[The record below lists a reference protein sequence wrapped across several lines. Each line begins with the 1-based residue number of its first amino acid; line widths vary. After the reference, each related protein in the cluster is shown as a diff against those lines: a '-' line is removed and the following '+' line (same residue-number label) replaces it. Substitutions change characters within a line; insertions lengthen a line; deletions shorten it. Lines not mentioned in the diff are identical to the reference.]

1 MPVNKWKIAF
11 FLLAALIV
19 TGALA
24 FVFWISRP
32 VEGTP
37 LPLAAPAADGADR
50 LTVTATREDIEGIAN
65 TYIRQAINNDRIPVK
80 LEFEDDVLLVSELT
94 VFAVQLPVTMHF
106 EPEVLDDGNLTL
118 KQKSVEVGNLTIPPS
133 TILKLLG
140 DTVGLPAWMVVR
152 PKEEELFIDLS
163 RLPVSGGIQVRA
175 KEINLP
181 QDDIELEILIP
192 RK

>member
-1 MPVNKWKIAF
+1 MNKWKIAF

-19 TGALA
+19 TGVLA
-24 FVFWISRP
+24 VIFWISRP

-37 LPLAAPAADGADR
+37 LPEAAPAGEKVDR
-50 LTVTATREDIEGIAN
+50 LTVTATREDLEGIAN
-65 TYIRQAINNDRIPVK
+65 TYIRQAINNDRIPVT

-94 VFAVQLPVTMHF
+94 VFAVQLPVMMHF
-106 EPEVLDDGNLTL
+106 DPVVLDDGNLSL

-140 DTVGLPAWMVVR
+140 DTVGLPGWMIVR

-181 QDDIELEILIP
+181 QDEIELEILIP

>member
-1 MPVNKWKIAF
+1 MNKWKIAF

-19 TGALA
+19 TGVLA
-24 FVFWISRP
+24 FIFWISRP
-32 VEGTP
+32 VAGTP
-37 LPLAAPAADGADR
+37 LPEAAPASTGVDR
-50 LTVTATREDIEGIAN
+50 LTVTATREDLEGIAN
-65 TYIRQAINNDRIPVK
+65 TYIRQAINNDRIPVT

-94 VFAVQLPVTMHF
+94 VFAVQLPVMMHF
-106 EPEVLDDGNLTL
+106 EPVVLEDGNLSL

-140 DTVGLPAWMVVR
+140 DTVGLPAWMIVR

-181 QDDIELEILIP
+181 DDEIELEILIP

>member
-1 MPVNKWKIAF
+1 MNKWKIAF

-19 TGALA
+19 TGVLV

-32 VEGTP
+32 VDGTP
-37 LPLAAPAADGADR
+37 LPEAAPAGSEVDR
-50 LTVTATREDIEGIAN
+50 LTVTATRDDLEGIAN
-65 TYIRQAINNDRIPVK
+65 TYIRQAINNDRIPVT

-94 VFAVQLPVTMHF
+94 VFAVQLPVMMHF
-106 EPEVLDDGNLTL
+106 EPVVLEDGNLSL

-181 QDDIELEILIP
+181 QDEIELEILIP

>member
-1 MPVNKWKIAF
+1 MNKWKIAF

-19 TGALA
+19 TGVLA

-32 VEGTP
+32 ADGTP
-37 LPLAAPAADGADR
+37 LPEAAPAGGEVDR
-50 LTVTATREDIEGIAN
+50 LTVTATRDDLEGIAN
-65 TYIRQAINNDRIPVK
+65 TYIRQAINNDRIPVT

-94 VFAVQLPVTMHF
+94 VFAVQLPVMMHF
-106 EPEVLDDGNLTL
+106 EPVVLEDGNLSL

-181 QDDIELEILIP
+181 QDEIELEILIP

>member
-1 MPVNKWKIAF
+1 VNKWKIAF

-19 TGALA
+19 TGVLA
-24 FVFWISRP
+24 VMFWISRP
-32 VEGTP
+32 VAGTP
-37 LPLAAPAADGADR
+37 LPEAAPAGDEVDR
-50 LTVTATREDIEGIAN
+50 LTVTATRDDLEGIAN
-65 TYIRQAINNDRIPVK
+65 TYIRQAINNDKIPVA
-80 LEFEDDVLLVSELT
+80 LEFGEDVLLVSELT
-94 VFAVQLPVTMHF
+94 VFAVQLPVMMHF
-106 EPEVLDDGNLTL
+106 EPVVLEDGNLSL

-140 DTVGLPAWMVVR
+140 DTVGLPAWMIVR

-181 QDDIELEILIP
+181 EDEIELEILIP

>member
-1 MPVNKWKIAF
+1 MNKWKIAF

-19 TGALA
+19 TGVLV

-32 VEGTP
+32 ADGTP
-37 LPLAAPAADGADR
+37 LPEAAPAGGEVDR
-50 LTVTATREDIEGIAN
+50 LTVTATRDDLEGIAN
-65 TYIRQAINNDRIPVK
+65 TYIRQAINNDRIPVT

-94 VFAVQLPVTMHF
+94 VFAVQLPVMMHF
-106 EPEVLDDGNLTL
+106 EPVVLEDGNLSL

-181 QDDIELEILIP
+181 QDEIELEILIP